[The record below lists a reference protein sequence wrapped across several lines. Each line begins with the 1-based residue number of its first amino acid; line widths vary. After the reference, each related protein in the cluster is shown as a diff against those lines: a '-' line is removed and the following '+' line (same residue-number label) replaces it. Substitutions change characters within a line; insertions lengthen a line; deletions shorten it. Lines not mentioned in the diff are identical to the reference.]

1 MCGVA
6 VVRFTLDALTG
17 AFAVLLLFAL
27 LRFVVNVALGD
38 SMVWPNGADLLIV
51 AGVGAVVAT
60 ARAVRR

>member
-1 MCGVA
+1 M
-6 VVRFTLDALTG
+6 
-17 AFAVLLLFAL
+17 LLLFAL